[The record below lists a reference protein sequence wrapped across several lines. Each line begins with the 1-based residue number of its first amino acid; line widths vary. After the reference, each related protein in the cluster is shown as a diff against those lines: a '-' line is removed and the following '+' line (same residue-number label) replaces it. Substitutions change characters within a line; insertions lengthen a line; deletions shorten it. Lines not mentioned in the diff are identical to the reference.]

1 MLIVFAGFSGTGK
14 SYLAKKLQKDLNC
27 PYLNSDKIRKDI
39 AHIAATN
46 HVFEKFGEGIYSKKM
61 TELTYSNMINKAK
74 KLLESEKFVIID
86 ATFISKE
93 MQKKLIDSN
102 IDYIFFWCYA
112 TDDIIKERLEKRLK
126 EKNNISDATWEI
138 YLKQKENFEGLI
150 IPEDKIFKIDTSD
163 FNAYKKINQIIGRYI
178 DEQ

>member
-1 MLIVFAGFSGTGK
+1 MLIVFAGFSGSGK

-39 AHIAATN
+39 AHIASTN

-61 TELTYSNMINKAK
+61 TELTYNNMINKAK
-74 KLLESEKFVIID
+74 KLLENEKFVIID
-86 ATFISKE
+86 ATFLSKD
-93 MQKKLIDSN
+93 MQKKLINSKIN
-102 IDYIFFWCYA
+102 YIFFWCYA
-112 TDDIIKERLEKRLK
+112 TDDVIKERLEKRLK

-150 IPEDKIFKIDTSD
+150 IPEDKIFKIDTSEY
-163 FNAYKKINQIIGRYI
+163 NAYKKVKEKIINV
-178 DEQ
+178 